1 MAERVI
7 SSLPIPSRFTTN
19 LRSNIMIK
27 LFRFGHLLTSFPK
40 DNTFILEL
48 ITEEIEEEVARLI
61 D

>member
-1 MAERVI
+1 MVERVT
-7 SSLPIPSRFTTN
+7 SSLHIPSRFTTN

-27 LFRFGHLLTSFPK
+27 LFRFGHLLTSFPQ